1 VEIKKLSKKEKIHIK
16 YYLFFLLGF
25 CAAIFIEKVFPI

>member
-1 VEIKKLSKKEKIHIK
+1 MKFKKLSKKEKIGIN

-25 CAAIFIEKVFPI
+25 CSAIFIEKVFPI